1 MPHCSTTLFRSILV
15 FMIML
20 IAISG
25 CSSETGQ
32 KNVQVQQMPV
42 RSIVARQGDMP
53 EILTAVGRVEAS
65 ASVTIKARVSG
76 QLLTSYFKEGQYVK
90 KGAKLFSID
99 PRPFESALAAAKAEL
114 ERNTVLA
121 DKAYEDLKRYQ
132 ALIGQSV
139 VSKEQ
144 YDQIKSVLE
153 SLQATIKAN
162 KASVESARIQLEY
175 CTVYA
180 PISGK
185 IGRLAVD
192 VGNIVKAEDMALVT
206 IEQMKPIRVTFTLP
220 ERELSRVLRRMSETD
235 LAVNAYIEGFD
246 SDPEKGTLLFLDNAV
261 DRNTG
266 TILLVAEFPNTDLHL
281 FPGQFVDVALYIDS
295 HNDVVIV
302 PKTAVQ
308 VSAQGFFVFV
318 INQDNRVSMRPVTT
332 GVSSFDSI
340 ALAKGVTAGERIV
353 IEGHL
358 RLVDGTEV
366 VEQIEE
372 TVNPK

>member
-1 MPHCSTTLFRSILV
+1 MTRLFTNPIPVILI
-15 FMIML
+15 FL
-20 IAISG
+20 IIAVAG
-25 CSSETGQ
+25 CSENANQ
-32 KNVQVQQMPV
+32 KNVSAATPV
-42 RSIVARQGDMP
+42 RSAIARQGEMP

-76 QLLTSYFKEGQYVK
+76 QLLASYFKEGQYVK

-121 DKAYEDLKRYQ
+121 NKAYEDLKRYQ
-132 ALIGQSV
+132 ALIGQSA

-162 KASVESARIQLEY
+162 KASVESARVHLEY
-175 CTVYA
+175 CTIYA

-206 IEQMKPIRVTFTLP
+206 IERMRPIRVTFTLP
-220 ERELSRVLRRMSETD
+220 ERELARVLQRMSEATLEVD
-235 LAVNAYIEGFD
+235 AYINGFGET
-246 SDPEKGTLLFLDNAV
+246 PEQGVLLFLDNTV

-266 TILLVAEFPNTDLHL
+266 TILLVAEFPNKDLRL
-281 FPGQFVDVALYIDS
+281 FPGQFVDVALHIDS
-295 HNDVVIV
+295 QKNVVIL
-302 PKTAVQ
+302 PRTAVQ

-318 INQDNRVSMRPVTT
+318 INTDGRVSMRPVTT
-332 GVSSFDSI
+332 GINSFDSI
-340 ALAKGVTAGERIV
+340 VITKGVSAGERV
-353 IEGHL
+353 VTEGHL
-358 RLVDGTEV
+358 RLVDGMEVMEHTESP
-366 VEQIEE
+366 ESLQ
-372 TVNPK
+372 K

>member
-1 MPHCSTTLFRSILV
+1 MTRLFTNPIPVILI
-15 FMIML
+15 FL
-20 IAISG
+20 IIAVAG
-25 CSSETGQ
+25 CSENANQ
-32 KNVQVQQMPV
+32 KNVSAATPV
-42 RSIVARQGDMP
+42 RSAIARQGEMP

-76 QLLTSYFKEGQYVK
+76 QLFASYFKEGQYVK

-121 DKAYEDLKRYQ
+121 NKAYEDLKRYQ
-132 ALIGQSV
+132 ALIGQSA

-162 KASVESARIQLEY
+162 KASVESAHVQLEY
-175 CTVYA
+175 CTIYA

-206 IEQMKPIRVTFTLP
+206 IERMRPIRVTFTLP
-220 ERELSRVLRRMSETD
+220 ERELARVLQRMSEATLEVD
-235 LAVNAYIEGFD
+235 AYINGFGET
-246 SDPEKGTLLFLDNAV
+246 PEQGVLLFLDNTV

-266 TILLVAEFPNTDLHL
+266 TILLVAEFPNKDLRL
-281 FPGQFVDVALYIDS
+281 FPGQFVDVALHIDS
-295 HNDVVIV
+295 QKNVVIL
-302 PKTAVQ
+302 PRTAVQ

-318 INQDNRVSMRPVTT
+318 INTDGRVSMRPVTT
-332 GVSSFDSI
+332 GINSFDSI
-340 ALAKGVTAGERIV
+340 VITKGVSAGERV
-353 IEGHL
+353 VTEGHL
-358 RLVDGTEV
+358 RLVDGMEVMEHTESP
-366 VEQIEE
+366 ESLQ
-372 TVNPK
+372 K

>member
-1 MPHCSTTLFRSILV
+1 MTRLFTNPIPVILI
-15 FMIML
+15 FL
-20 IAISG
+20 IIAVAG
-25 CSSETGQ
+25 CSENANQ
-32 KNVQVQQMPV
+32 KNVSAATPV
-42 RSIVARQGDMP
+42 RSAIARQGEMP

-76 QLLTSYFKEGQYVK
+76 QLFASYFKEGQYVK

-121 DKAYEDLKRYQ
+121 NKAYEDLKRYQ
-132 ALIGQSV
+132 ALIGQSA

-162 KASVESARIQLEY
+162 KASVESAHVQLEY
-175 CTVYA
+175 CTIYA

-206 IEQMKPIRVTFTLP
+206 IERMRPIRVTFTLP
-220 ERELSRVLRRMSETD
+220 ERELARVLQRMSEATLEVD
-235 LAVNAYIEGFD
+235 AYINGFGET
-246 SDPEKGTLLFLDNAV
+246 PEQGVLLFLDNTV

-266 TILLVAEFPNTDLHL
+266 TILLVAEFPNKDLRL
-281 FPGQFVDVALYIDS
+281 FPGQFVDVALHIDS
-295 HNDVVIV
+295 QKNVVIL
-302 PKTAVQ
+302 PRTAVQ

-318 INQDNRVSMRPVTT
+318 INTDGRVSMRPVTT
-332 GVSSFDSI
+332 GINSFDSI
-340 ALAKGVTAGERIV
+340 VITKGVSAGERV
-353 IEGHL
+353 VTEGHL
-358 RLVDGTEV
+358 RLVDGMEV
-366 VEQIEE
+366 MELTQSPESLQ
-372 TVNPK
+372 K

>member
-1 MPHCSTTLFRSILV
+1 MTRLFTNPIPVILI
-15 FMIML
+15 FL
-20 IAISG
+20 IIAVAG
-25 CSSETGQ
+25 CSENANQ
-32 KNVQVQQMPV
+32 KNVSAATPV
-42 RSIVARQGDMP
+42 RSAIARQGEMP

-76 QLLTSYFKEGQYVK
+76 QLFASYFKEGQYVK

-121 DKAYEDLKRYQ
+121 NKAYEDLKRYQ
-132 ALIGQSV
+132 ALIGQSA

-162 KASVESARIQLEY
+162 KASVESAHVQLEY
-175 CTVYA
+175 CTIYA

-206 IEQMKPIRVTFTLP
+206 IERMRPIRVTFTLP
-220 ERELSRVLRRMSETD
+220 ERELARVLQRMSEATLEVD
-235 LAVNAYIEGFD
+235 AYINGFGET
-246 SDPEKGTLLFLDNAV
+246 PEQGVLLFLDNTV

-266 TILLVAEFPNTDLHL
+266 TILLVAEFPNKDLRL
-281 FPGQFVDVALYIDS
+281 FPGQFVDVALHIDS
-295 HNDVVIV
+295 QKNVVIL
-302 PKTAVQ
+302 PRTYT
-308 VSAQGFFVFV
+308 FFHHNYKFK
-318 INQDNRVSMRPVTT
+318 IS
-332 GVSSFDSI
+332 
-340 ALAKGVTAGERIV
+340 
-353 IEGHL
+353 
-358 RLVDGTEV
+358 
-366 VEQIEE
+366 
-372 TVNPK
+372 